1 MNDRE
6 FVTFCYQ
13 RILGREPDVRGL
25 HHYVV
30 ALSDR
35 ALTRQQLM
43 LDFLES
49 PEYRQ
54 RQGNPQPAS
63 ATPSTTSASPP

>member
-1 MNDRE
+1 MTDRE

-35 ALTRQQLM
+35 ALSRQQLM
-43 LDFLES
+43 LEFLES

-54 RQGNPQPAS
+54 RQG
-63 ATPSTTSASPP
+63 TP